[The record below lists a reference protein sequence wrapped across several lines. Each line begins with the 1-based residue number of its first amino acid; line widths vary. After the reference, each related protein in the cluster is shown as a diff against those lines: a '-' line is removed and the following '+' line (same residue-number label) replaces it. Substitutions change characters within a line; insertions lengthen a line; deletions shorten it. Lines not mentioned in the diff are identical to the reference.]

1 MMQKLWALVRTA
13 AGVAIFLLLFGF
25 AVKNTDVVAMRY
37 FLGLEWHAPLVL
49 MLLLFFA
56 LGAAV
61 GIAASLMIIVRQR
74 REILGL
80 KRELRS
86 LVRAPLAPV
95 IVESI

>member
-1 MMQKLWALVRTA
+1 MGKLWGLIRTV

-56 LGAAV
+56 GGAALGV
-61 GIAASLMIIVRQR
+61 AASLMIIVRQR

-80 KRELRS
+80 KREIRGLT
-86 LVRAPLAPV
+86 RAPNAPV
-95 IVESI
+95 VVESI

>member
-1 MMQKLWALVRTA
+1 MKKLLGLIRTVV
-13 AGVAIFLLLFGF
+13 GVAVFLLLFGF

-61 GIAASLMIIVRQR
+61 GIAAGLMIMVRQR

-80 KRELRS
+80 KREIRS
-86 LVRAPLAPV
+86 LTRAPDAPV